1 MNIGE
6 QIKKLRKHNKVTRED
21 LATILNVSAQ
31 QLYKYE
37 TGRNKIPVQSLVSIA
52 LYFDVSL
59 DYFIEEETRVLKH
72 QNFTL
77 QEKEI
82 LNIFLSLSAPKQN
95 LFLKIARQ
103 FNPQKAQ
110 KKEK

>member
-6 QIKKLRKHNKVTRED
+6 QIKKLRKHNKITRED
-21 LATILNVSAQ
+21 LAQILGVSAQ

-37 TGRNKIPVQSLVSIA
+37 TGRNKIPIKSLVSIA

-59 DYFIEEETRVLKH
+59 DYFIENDTNVLKH

-77 QEKEI
+77 QEKELI
-82 LNIFLSLSAPKQN
+82 NIYSSLSAAKQN

-103 FNPQKAQ
+103 FEPKKTQ
-110 KKEK
+110 KKER

>member
-6 QIKKLRKHNKVTRED
+6 QIKKLRKYNKITRED

-37 TGRNKIPVQSLVSIA
+37 TGRNKIPVKSLVSIA

-59 DYFIEEETRVLKH
+59 DYFIQEDTSVLKH
-72 QNFTL
+72 QNITL
-77 QEKEI
+77 QEKELI
-82 LNIFLSLSAPKQN
+82 NIFSSLSSSKQN
-95 LFLKIARQ
+95 LFLRIARQ
-103 FNPQKAQ
+103 FAPQKKQ
-110 KKEK
+110 KKE